1 MTRSIEKEKESMN
14 ALEVMGLSKSF
25 GDFRLQNAGS
35 LGDSVRELK
44 S

>member
-1 MTRSIEKEKESMN
+1 MH
-14 ALEVMGLSKSF
+14 ALEVSGHSQPLR
-25 GDFRLQNAGS
+25 DFRLQNVGS